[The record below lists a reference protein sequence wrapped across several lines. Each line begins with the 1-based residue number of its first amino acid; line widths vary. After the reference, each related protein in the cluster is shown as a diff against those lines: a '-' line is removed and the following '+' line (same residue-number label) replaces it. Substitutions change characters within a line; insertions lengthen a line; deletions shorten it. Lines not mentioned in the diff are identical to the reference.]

1 MDKDLQTMDSLSITG
16 VRAPIYPIIA
26 EQIVDELKIRE
37 GIAIDVGAGPAA
49 LSIAMARI
57 TNLEIYAMDIST
69 EILEIAQKSIENEG
83 FNDRIKPIL
92 GDVHQIPFQDHFANL
107 IFSRGSMFFWNDL
120 TTAFKEINRVLM
132 PGGFGF
138 IGGGFGS
145 DAVKKKVKKRIKHQ
159 SYRPHENSP
168 KIQVDDL
175 ETAVKDVGIH
185 SYTIINDESGL
196 WVIFKK

>member
-145 DAVKKKVKKRIKHQ
+145 AAVKKKVKKQIKHQ
-159 SYRPHENSP
+159 SNRPYENSP